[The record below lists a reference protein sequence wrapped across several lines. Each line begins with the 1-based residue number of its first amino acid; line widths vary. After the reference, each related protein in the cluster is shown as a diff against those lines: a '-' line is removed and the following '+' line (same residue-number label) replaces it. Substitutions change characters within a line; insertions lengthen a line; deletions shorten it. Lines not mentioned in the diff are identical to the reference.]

1 MDLTTFATRL
11 EECLNRI
18 RKDADIIFEIEP
30 VPKRVPQD
38 DDWCFVR
45 TKDMTT
51 QKKVDCFSITIKDRI
66 ITLQQLDSCF
76 SPTKENVN
84 CIIRVATESRFEKI
98 RLLDDSKLIIHFEPT
113 SLEYDSDEDDRN
125 YSNRQFVVINLAKF
139 STLKYGTSWYS
150 EHFGFERVEKT
161 DYSDIVS
168 EIVKTK
174 SITQL
179 LVEFETRFK
188 LNGREMGISQ
198 KLKEEILNV
207 ELTDEEQEENT
218 ISQTFKTILNKYSDK
233 FVKKD
238 RLFLSINDLHK
249 SIVLCIDSL
258 VDLTWYCVVRL
269 AGGNVNE
276 GCVHYE
282 LDLTNRRRGGG
293 GGGGGGGKTKKK
305 IYKRKRKRKEKGKRK
320 CKRTVFFTKKQ
331 NK

>member
-18 RKDADIIFEIEP
+18 RKDADIIFENEP
-30 VPKRVPQD
+30 FPKIVPQD
-38 DDWCFVR
+38 DAWCTFR
-45 TKDMTT
+45 TVDTTT

-113 SLEYDSDEDDRN
+113 SLEYEIDEDDRN

-150 EHFGFERVEKT
+150 QHFGFERVEKT
-161 DYSDIVS
+161 DYSV
-168 EIVKTK
+168 IVKTK
-174 SITQL
+174 SIKQL
-179 LVEFETRFK
+179 LVEFERRFK
-188 LNGREMGISQ
+188 FDAREMGILE
-198 KLKEEILNV
+198 KLKEENLNV

-238 RLFLSINDLHK
+238 RLFLSINDLYK
-249 SIVLCIDSL
+249 STLLCIDSL

-293 GGGGGGGKTKKK
+293 RTKKK
-305 IYKRKRKRKEKGKRK
+305 IYKKKRKRK
-320 CKRTVFFTKKQ
+320 KKM
-331 NK
+331 

>member
-18 RKDADIIFEIEP
+18 RKDADIIFEIKP
-30 VPKRVPQD
+30 FPKIVPQD
-38 DDWCFVR
+38 DAWCTFR
-45 TKDMTT
+45 TVETT
-51 QKKVDCFSITIKDRI
+51 TGKKVDCFSITIKDRI

-113 SLEYDSDEDDRN
+113 SKEEVEYESDEDVRN

-150 EHFGFERVEKT
+150 EHFGFERVDKT
-161 DYSDIVS
+161 DYS

-174 SITQL
+174 SIKQL
-179 LVEFETRFK
+179 LVEFERRFK
-188 LNGREMGISQ
+188 FNEREMGILE
-198 KLKEEILNV
+198 KLKEEIENV

-238 RLFLSINDLHK
+238 RLFLSISDLHK

-293 GGGGGGGKTKKK
+293 GGKTKKK
-305 IYKRKRKRKEKGKRK
+305 IYKRKGKRKEKGKRK

-331 NK
+331 NKDVK